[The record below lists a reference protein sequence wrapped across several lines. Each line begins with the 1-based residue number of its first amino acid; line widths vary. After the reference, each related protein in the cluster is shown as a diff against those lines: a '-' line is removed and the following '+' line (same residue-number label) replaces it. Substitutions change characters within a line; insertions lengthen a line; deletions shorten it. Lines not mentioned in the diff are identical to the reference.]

1 MTVPTNLYQKDSLKG
16 NREDLIDKIFQVSPT
31 ETPIVS
37 KAGKVSATS
46 TFHEWQRDALA
57 AANKDN
63 ALIDGDDTG
72 LNAQTAT
79 DRVGNHCQIFTK
91 VIGVSRRAN
100 LVKKAGRGSELP
112 YLKAKAMLEL
122 KRDLEA
128 SVVSTN
134 PAVASTTSVAGK
146 SGGLAVQLYRNTSHG
161 TGSPVGST
169 ASWTSGAPT
178 TAPTAAGTQRAL
190 TVAMFNAVQQSI
202 FTNSGVQP
210 DMAVMGPAHKAVFST
225 FSGIAQNRLDTGKK
239 QGVVVT
245 GADVFIG
252 DFGTIQI
259 VPHYLM
265 AGATNVYILN
275 MDYIDIAT
283 LDGIKTEPLAKTGD
297 SEKILI
303 TMDACLAVRSSDA
316 QGKIADLSG
325 G

>member
-1 MTVPTNLYQKDSLKG
+1 MAVPTNLYQKDSLKG

-31 ETPIVS
+31 ETPITS
-37 KAGKVSATS
+37 KAGKVQATS

-112 YLKAKAMLEL
+112 YLKAKAMMEL
-122 KRDLEA
+122 KRDFEA

-161 TGSPVGST
+161 AGGST
-169 ASWTSGAPT
+169 VSWTSGAP
-178 TAPTAAGTQRAL
+178 PTAAAWPTR
-190 TVAMFNAVQQSI
+190 
-202 FTNSGVQP
+202 
-210 DMAVMGPAHKAVFST
+210 
-225 FSGIAQNRLDTGKK
+225 
-239 QGVVVT
+239 
-245 GADVFIG
+245 
-252 DFGTIQI
+252 
-259 VPHYLM
+259 
-265 AGATNVYILN
+265 
-275 MDYIDIAT
+275 
-283 LDGIKTEPLAKTGD
+283 
-297 SEKILI
+297 
-303 TMDACLAVRSSDA
+303 
-316 QGKIADLSG
+316 
-325 G
+325 